1 MPYNYNELQ
10 KYYNTRNYQGAIDY
24 LNSFEFEG
32 QSAIAVRDEISKL
45 QRNKAIEQSVKEK
58 LVGEDSEAYNFIN
71 GLKSGYVDRTM
82 TGNYDDANKTEFK
95 TSNRYGDEYLN
106 YINNLRTN
114 DGKLVSGIAI
124 DVDNEDALKR
134 LGDQLNIK
142 DFTKNDL
149 GVKLSPVSGG
159 KYRVLIDTN
168 NTNLYKVFNAVDK
181 LNAVD
186 VGKAAFWGGVGGGV
200 LSGIAGAI
208 TAIPTFGLGAVASSS
223 LGAILGS
230 SITAGVTSLFNDYS
244 IKAVANGKVYDSSDF
259 NIGNLKDAVNLVN
272 DTEKKYNELNDRF
285 VNIDSNA
292 PSEIS
297 VSGYRSQTHAKAA
310 EAFANGLIKSEQYNT
325 IVDLLDEQM
334 TNLISGGS
342 FADKKV
348 YAWGQEDGDTDDGE
362 VKTGIMLREIDNT
375 DSENVKNEILLAMK
389 EKRCTYSMGTKDGQI
404 GTMFT
409 ITADEDGKNNVSDKY
424 GNRKLQVFVEGL
436 YSGDAEEYYE
446 NDTKTKAARTNA
458 DMKKI
463 GYGMTLSN
471 NEKVG
476 YENGVPYKE
485 EYDKASDSFIRTPI
499 SESDILQSLNES
511 ATIDQSIN
519 YIIKNFNQ
527 QTGKIEQENSH
538 GGYDEYTLTEILK
551 QITANAVDEI
561 YPQGEYSRRDRDMKE
576 VLLYSTILQNL
587 PNNIKNN
594 HKLY

>member
-1 MPYNYNELQ
+1 M
-10 KYYNTRNYQGAIDY
+10 
-24 LNSFEFEG
+24 
-32 QSAIAVRDEISKL
+32 
-45 QRNKAIEQSVKEK
+45 
-58 LVGEDSEAYNFIN
+58 
-71 GLKSGYVDRTM
+71 
-82 TGNYDDANKTEFK
+82 
-95 TSNRYGDEYLN
+95 
-106 YINNLRTN
+106 
-114 DGKLVSGIAI
+114 
-124 DVDNEDALKR
+124 
-134 LGDQLNIK
+134 
-142 DFTKNDL
+142 
-149 GVKLSPVSGG
+149 
-159 KYRVLIDTN
+159 
-168 NTNLYKVFNAVDK
+168 YKVFNAVDK
-181 LNAVD
+181 LNGID
-186 VGKAAFWGGVGGGV
+186 LGKAAAWGAGIGGTLGA
-200 LSGIAGAI
+200 IAGSVA
-208 TAIPTFGLGAVASSS
+208 AIPTLGMGTVTMGSFGAGAGT
-223 LGAILGS
+223 L
-230 SITAGVTSLFNDYS
+230 AGTGIAALFNDYD

-259 NIGNLKDAVNLVN
+259 NYGNLKDAVNLVN

-436 YSGDAEEYYE
+436 YTGDAEEYYE

-485 EYDKASDSFIRTPI
+485 EYNKQTDTFERTYI

-511 ATIDQSIN
+511 ATIDQSVN
-519 YIIKNFNQ
+519 FIIKNFNQ
-527 QTGKIEQENSH
+527 QTGKIEQENSS
-538 GGYDEYTLTEILK
+538 GETDEYTLTEILK
-551 QITANAVDEI
+551 QIASNAVDEI
-561 YPQGEYSRRDRDMKE
+561 YPKGTYSRKDRDMKE
-576 VLLYSTILQNL
+576 IMLYSIILKNL
-587 PNNIKNN
+587 PNNIRNN
-594 HKLY
+594 YKLY

>member
-45 QRNKAIEQSVKEK
+45 QRNKAIEQSVKQK
-58 LVGEDSEAYNFIN
+58 LVGEDLEAYNFIN
-71 GLKSGYVDRTM
+71 GLKSGYVDRTR
-82 TGNYDDANKTEFK
+82 TVQYADGT
-95 TSNRYGDEYLN
+95 TSNIHNEYGSKYND
-106 YINNLRTN
+106 YINDLRTD
-114 DGKLVSGIAI
+114 DGKSVESIAI
-124 DVDNEDALKR
+124 DVDDEDALKR
-134 LGDQLNIK
+134 LGEQLNIQ

-149 GVKLSPVSGG
+149 GVKLAPISGG

-186 VGKAAFWGGVGGGV
+186 LRKAASLGAGIGGTIG
-200 LSGIAGAI
+200 GIAGLI
-208 TAIPTFGLGAVASSS
+208 SAIPTFGMGTVATTS
-223 LGAILGS
+223 LGAGTGTLIGTG
-230 SITAGVTSLFNDYS
+230 IAALFNDYD
-244 IKAVANGKVYDSSDF
+244 IKAVAKGKVYDSSDF

-285 VNIDSNA
+285 INIDSNS

-297 VSGYRSQTHAKAA
+297 VSGYKSQTHAKAA

-325 IVDLLDEQM
+325 IIDLLDDQM
-334 TNLISGGS
+334 TNLISSGG

-348 YAWGQEDGDTDDGE
+348 YAWGQNDGDTEDGE
-362 VKTGIMLREIDNT
+362 IKTGIMLREIDNT

-409 ITADEDGKNNVSDKY
+409 ITADEDTKNNISDKY
-424 GNRKLQVFVEGL
+424 GNRRLQVFVEGL

-485 EYDKASDSFIRTPI
+485 QYDKESDSFIRTPI

-511 ATIDQSIN
+511 TTIDQSIN
-519 YIIKNFNQ
+519 YIIKNFNK

-561 YPQGEYSRRDRDMKE
+561 YPQGEYSSRDRDIKE

-587 PNNIKNN
+587 PNNIRNN
-594 HKLY
+594 YKLY